1 MLKEI
6 LKMPVILNDDLK
18 VPRLIILRGSPAV
31 GKSTVA
37 SKVASLNSAK
47 KKAHIGIDNFQ
58 LYDRRSMSVD
68 REKLAIRNAAL
79 LTKNFLREEFDVV
92 VDYVFD
98 DTEDQNQFINFIFG
112 SELIKLD
119 TIYVQ
124 QFYLDAPLE
133 KIIKR
138 NQSRS
143 GKRGEYMN
151 LPLLRKLYEK
161 TSKTKGTIEHEFI
174 IDTTRYNATQCAGYI
189 LSYPQAYKN
198 DEILEIISLSEKDL
212 ARAPELKD
220 D

>member
-1 MLKEI
+1 
-6 LKMPVILNDDLK
+6 MPVILSDNLK
-18 VPRLIILRGSPAV
+18 APRLVILRGSPAV
-31 GKSTVA
+31 GKSTIA

-47 KKAHIGIDNFQ
+47 KKAHVAIDNFQ
-58 LYDRRSMSVD
+58 LYDCRSMSID

-79 LTKNFLREEFDVV
+79 LTKNFLNEGFDVV

-98 DTEDQNQFINFIFG
+98 DIEDQKRFMNFILSVEFV
-112 SELIKLD
+112 KLD
-119 TIYVQ
+119 IIYVQ

-161 TSKTKGTIEHEFI
+161 TSKTKGLLAHEFI
-174 IDTTRYNATQCAGYI
+174 IDTTKYSAKQCAGYI
-189 LSYPQAYKN
+189 LSYSQAYKN
-198 DEILEIISLSEKDL
+198 DESLEAISLSEKDL
-212 ARAPELKD
+212 SRSPELKND
-220 D
+220 

>member
-1 MLKEI
+1 MPAI
-6 LKMPVILNDDLK
+6 LTENLQL
-18 VPRLIILRGSPAV
+18 PRLIILRGSPAV
-31 GKSTVA
+31 GKSTIA

-47 KKAHIGIDNFQ
+47 KKAHVAIDNFQ
-58 LYDRRSMSVD
+58 LYDCRSMSLD

-79 LTKNFLREEFDVV
+79 VTKNFLREGFDVV

-98 DTEDQNQFINFIFG
+98 DTEDQNQFINFIFDVDF
-112 SELIKLD
+112 IKLNV
-119 TIYVQ
+119 IYVQ

-161 TSKTKGTIEHEFI
+161 TSKTKGMLLHEFI
-174 IDTTRYNATQCAGYI
+174 IDTTKYSAKQCAGYI
-189 LSYPQAYKN
+189 LSYNKAYKN
-198 DEILEIISLSEKDL
+198 DETLEVISLSKKDL
-212 ARAPELKD
+212 SRAPE
-220 D
+220 